1 MTESTCPSLR
11 RLGSL
16 LRAAYRIRENRI
28 ASGGQDVAKAERDIR
43 RVHNLITQHRASC
56 RFCTFNEALQ
66 GLPTRYSSS
75 HSNVIPMD
83 RVH

>member
-1 MTESTCPSLR
+1 MTESMCPSLL

-28 ASGGQDVAKAERDIR
+28 ANDGRDVAKAEQDLR
-43 RVHNLITQHRASC
+43 RVHQLISLHRSSC
-56 RFCTFNEALQ
+56 RFCKFNEALQ
-66 GLPTRYSSS
+66 GLPTRYRNSQ
-75 HSNVIPMD
+75 SNVSPMD